1 MKTMNIFIFPLLT
14 ILFMAISH
22 MGHAQNFDISP
33 APTPTSDAQILDQG
47 IAYSLMLVALVITYM
62 FH

>member
-62 FH
+62 LH

>member
-1 MKTMNIFIFPLLT
+1 MRTMNIFIFPLLT

-33 APTPTSDAQILDQG
+33 APTPTSDAQSLDQV
-47 IAYSLMLVALVITYM
+47 IAYSLMVVALVITYM
-62 FH
+62 LH